1 MKRVFLAMNL
11 MVAVLLTS
19 CVHGVREK
27 SSFNDNWKFSRFGIM
42 PDGTTKVE
50 PGGVTPNYIIS
61 ASSEAIE
68 RDGAVSHIADGDQ
81 STFWN
86 SAGHD
91 GEWVAVDFRM
101 PHKVSGVWIK
111 WGFADA
117 PGITVDVRA
126 GKNQW
131 KRVVD
136 LENNKRENDIK
147 IDFPTPV
154 DTKGVRINLVKMAK
168 SSWPR
173 IGEVI
178 IFDEKG
184 KKIPFDMNYDKRLAP
199 QKVKFDDSKWENIEI
214 PHDWA
219 ISGPFSNKLDHA
231 TGLLPWKGL
240 GWYRKSFLIPESDK
254 GKKIFL
260 DFDGAMANS
269 KVYLNGK
276 LVGGWPYGYNSFRV
290 DLTPEI
296 KYGKEN
302 KVAVRLD
309 TENWGSRWYPGAGIY
324 RNVWLVKTAPVYVPH
339 WGVFVTT
346 PEVSK
351 EKAVANFAVTLKN
364 STSENVNLT
373 AEVVIKTPEGG
384 VITTKPK
391 KINLLSGKKGHL
403 NISANIADPQL
414 WDIEN
419 PNLYHA
425 DILLKKDGALI
436 DKYPVVFGVRTIKFT
451 ARDGFF
457 LNGKRVQIKGV
468 CNHHDLGPL
477 GAAVNKRAI
486 ERQLEILKTMGCNAV
501 RTSHNPPAPELLDLC
516 DKMGFLVMDE
526 AFDCWKRGKR
536 NHDYGE
542 IFDKWHKKDL
552 NAMVKRDR
560 NHPSVIIWSIG
571 NEVPDQ
577 HNAKM
582 AKMLRDIVHNTD
594 SSRPVTFGTNSGRV
608 SISPVAQAIDMIG
621 LNYNLGFY
629 SQALNKK
636 ENRNTPLIATETS
649 SCISSRGEYFFPV
662 GKHKRADFQ
671 ITSYDIDYPGW
682 GCSPDKQFEMLEK
695 YPAVVGEFV
704 WTGFD
709 YIGEPTPYNSD
720 ATVLLNF
727 SSPQEKERQQK
738 ALEKLGK
745 IKVPSRSSYFGIID
759 ICGFPKDR
767 FFLYQSH
774 WRPDFPMA
782 HILPHWNWTG
792 RMGEVTPV
800 HVYTSGD
807 EAELFLNGKSLGRRK
822 KEKYQYRLKWENVL
836 YQPGELKVVAYKN
849 GKKWA
854 EDIVCTTGKPAALK
868 LQTDRSE
875 INSHGDDLA
884 FITLRVVDKNGLT
897 VPTADIPVKFSVEGP
912 GEIVAT
918 GSGNAASQ
926 ELFKAHKRRTFNGLA
941 LVIVKAKAGETGT
954 IKINALSRKVGSAE
968 ITVTVK

>member
-1 MKRVFLAMNL
+1 
-11 MVAVLLTS
+11 
-19 CVHGVREK
+19 
-27 SSFNDNWKFSRFGIM
+27 
-42 PDGTTKVE
+42 
-50 PGGVTPNYIIS
+50 
-61 ASSEAIE
+61 
-68 RDGAVSHIADGDQ
+68 
-81 STFWN
+81 
-86 SAGHD
+86 
-91 GEWVAVDFRM
+91 
-101 PHKVSGVWIK
+101 
-111 WGFADA
+111 
-117 PGITVDVRA
+117 
-126 GKNQW
+126 
-131 KRVVD
+131 
-136 LENNKRENDIK
+136 
-147 IDFPTPV
+147 
-154 DTKGVRINLVKMAK
+154 
-168 SSWPR
+168 
-173 IGEVI
+173 
-178 IFDEKG
+178 
-184 KKIPFDMNYDKRLAP
+184 
-199 QKVKFDDSKWENIEI
+199 
-214 PHDWA
+214 
-219 ISGPFSNKLDHA
+219 
-231 TGLLPWKGL
+231 
-240 GWYRKSFLIPESDK
+240 
-254 GKKIFL
+254 
-260 DFDGAMANS
+260 
-269 KVYLNGK
+269 
-276 LVGGWPYGYNSFRV
+276 
-290 DLTPEI
+290 
-296 KYGKEN
+296 
-302 KVAVRLD
+302 
-309 TENWGSRWYPGAGIY
+309 
-324 RNVWLVKTAPVYVPH
+324 
-339 WGVFVTT
+339 
-346 PEVSK
+346 
-351 EKAVANFAVTLKN
+351 
-364 STSENVNLT
+364 
-373 AEVVIKTPEGG
+373 
-384 VITTKPK
+384 
-391 KINLLSGKKGHL
+391 
-403 NISANIADPQL
+403 
-414 WDIEN
+414 
-419 PNLYHA
+419 
-425 DILLKKDGALI
+425 
-436 DKYPVVFGVRTIKFT
+436 
-451 ARDGFF
+451 
-457 LNGKRVQIKGV
+457 
-468 CNHHDLGPL
+468 
-477 GAAVNKRAI
+477 
-486 ERQLEILKTMGCNAV
+486 
-501 RTSHNPPAPELLDLC
+501 
-516 DKMGFLVMDE
+516 MGFLVMDE